1 MAKKKSTTSKRS
13 KKDITMSKNLDSKF
27 NDEFG
32 ERFGNEK
39 ITRVNVADAD
49 LEYSQIFGANK
60 NLYRTIASMIDGLK
74 PGKRRLFYS
83 WWELENK
90 PMNTDSVTLK
100 KLKFIKVDKLSAN
113 TVNYHPH
120 GTSATDEL
128 LGREGQYWNNNVMTI
143 VSQGSVGNI
152 RGDQPS
158 AGRYREAKLSEY
170 TIDCFFSDFTK
181 YCVPMKLAYDGVS
194 YEPEYY

>member
-1 MAKKKSTTSKRS
+1 MAKKKGKSKRS
-13 KKDITMSKNLDSKF
+13 KKDLKMDKKLQDKF

-39 ITRVNVADAD
+39 ITKINVADAD
-49 LEYSQIFGANK
+49 LEYSKLFGANK
-60 NLYRTIASMIDGLK
+60 NLYRTIASISDGMK

-83 WWELENK
+83 WWELEKK
-90 PMNTDSVTLK
+90 PTNTKRETLN

-128 LGREGQYWNNNVMTI
+128 IGKEGQYWSNNVMTI
-143 VSQGSVGNI
+143 VPQGSYGNM
-152 RGDQPS
+152 RGDSPA
-158 AGRYREAKLSEY
+158 AGR
-170 TIDCFFSDFTK
+170 
-181 YCVPMKLAYDGVS
+181 
-194 YEPEYY
+194 

>member
-27 NDEFG
+27 NDECG

-83 WWELENK
+83 WWE
-90 PMNTDSVTLK
+90 
-100 KLKFIKVDKLSAN
+100 
-113 TVNYHPH
+113 
-120 GTSATDEL
+120 
-128 LGREGQYWNNNVMTI
+128 
-143 VSQGSVGNI
+143 
-152 RGDQPS
+152 
-158 AGRYREAKLSEY
+158 
-170 TIDCFFSDFTK
+170 
-181 YCVPMKLAYDGVS
+181 
-194 YEPEYY
+194 